1 MTLSTPQLMEI
12 FGARPVTLP
21 TQNVS
26 VGGLLGNATR
36 VDTVSIPG
44 VAAGDRLS
52 ATLPAS
58 QGTNSLILNGI
69 EATGQNTAQVR
80 ASNYSPSTQ
89 SYGSRSFIPAILDS
103 QHLRQT
109 FAISDYMGEDCW
121 LAGVDSETSSGKI
134 FRTTNGWA
142 SSVPVYAI
150 PAMAVRQFLSLNSSK
165 QAQLAVCSDPGIVL
179 KSVDGGLKWSN
190 IGRLGN
196 EDVLFCAELEGGPGA
211 NTGRVLVGS
220 GSGRIWS
227 SNDNGNTFSDK
238 GVVLSGYDQV
248 WGLIYV
254 GGHGEAATYLALLN
268 DNTGVRPPA
277 IAVVNN
283 YGADASLLCTLGS
296 PGIDHQGFI
305 KLASGAV
312 LCGLSNGNLYRLE
325 APYTSPSSVFST
337 SAVALAE
344 TKPRAFAQWTDGT
357 VIMGGQNSGY
367 LWTSTDDGMAFQRE
381 HRVGYGDAVISLK
394 AVANDMIVVGT
405 GQGLLTGKPFK
416 AALYRGMRDW
426 SKVEGPV

>member
-1 MTLSTPQLMEI
+1 MSKLSTPQLMEV

-21 TQNVS
+21 TLSVS
-26 VGGLLGNATR
+26 IGGLLANATR

-44 VAAGDRLS
+44 VASGDRLS

-69 EATGQNTAQVR
+69 EATGQNAAQVR
-80 ASNYSPSTQ
+80 SSNYSPSTQ
-89 SYGSRSFIPAILDS
+89 SYGSRSFVPTILDS

-109 FAISDYMGEDCW
+109 FAISDYMGEDTW

-134 FRTTNGWA
+134 FRTCNAWG

-150 PAMAVRQFLSLNSSK
+150 PAKAVRQFLSLNSSK
-165 QAQLAVCSDPGIVL
+165 QAQLAVCSDPGVVV
-179 KSVDGGLKWSN
+179 KTTNGGLSWSN
-190 IGRLGN
+190 VGQLGS
-196 EDVLFCAELEGGPGA
+196 EDVLFCAELEGGPA
-211 NTGRVLVGS
+211 SNSGRVLVGS
-220 GSGRIWS
+220 GQGKIWS

-248 WGLIYV
+248 WGIIYLS
-254 GGHGEAATYLALLN
+254 GSDASATYLALLN
-268 DNTGVRPPA
+268 DNTGTNAPA
-277 IAVVNN
+277 VALVTN

-296 PGIDHQGFI
+296 PGNDHQGFI

-325 APYTSPSSVFST
+325 APYTSASSVFST
-337 SAVALAE
+337 SAVAPSE
-344 TKPRAFAQWTDGT
+344 TKPRAFVQWTDGT
-357 VIMGGQNSGY
+357 VILGGQNSGY
-367 LWTSTDDGMAFQRE
+367 LWTSTDDGVTFVRE
-381 HRVGYGDAVISLK
+381 HRVGYADAVISLK

-405 GQGLLTGKPFK
+405 GQGLLTGKPYK
-416 AALYRGMRDW
+416 AALYRAFRADYT
-426 SKVEGPV
+426 